1 VEPKIAPCNN
11 ELNEKLVASPYA
23 DQLDGEK
30 YFIYLRG
37 VRKALELFREENI
50 PVQTEIQ
57 VEQQKYQGITGSM
70 SVHIG
75 DKEYTMEQAS
85 VFLKDT
91 DRAKRQQAWET
102 ITARRL
108 QDKDTL
114 NTLFDHLRALR
125 HKLALNAGFENFSDY
140 MFQALGRF
148 DYTPQDC
155 YAFHEAIELEIVPI
169 LREQAEKRREALGLA
184 YALKPGIWMWM

>member
-1 VEPKIAPCNN
+1 
-11 ELNEKLVASPYA
+11 
-23 DQLDGEK
+23 
-30 YFIYLRG
+30 
-37 VRKALELFREENI
+37 
-50 PVQTEIQ
+50 
-57 VEQQKYQGITGSM
+57 M

-75 DKEYTMEQAS
+75 DKEYTMEQAG

-114 NTLFDHLRALR
+114 NGLFDHLRALR
-125 HKLALNAGFENFSDY
+125 HKLALNAGFENFRDY

-169 LREQAEKRREALGLA
+169 LHEHAEKRKA
-184 YALKPGIWMWM
+184 KPWV